1 MKRKIL
7 AIGFVLALLLAF
19 GVSRLSAESVLT
31 LEGLATAITRLTIS
45 QAALDSRVAAL
56 ESQVFHDDAYASALD
71 AMPTHDLLQRLY
83 TLRVVTFAESENEG
97 RSTLEVSYVETE
109 QRAING
115 RIRNVT
121 KAFIDEYREFAAIQ
135 EAGYQ
140 NELSE
145 TGQAAFS
152 FVTHYFQDL
161 DFAVANGNIVSF
173 SVEQSS
179 HTGGTGNAS
188 TAGYIFNLQD
198 GTELPIPDLFVD
210 ESYLER
216 LSSLTRDSLEARR
229 GDLPRES
236 VFESGSAPEPGNF
249 DTLIFEDSGLVR
261 VKFDKYQVASGA
273 EGVVEVFLHVSDLE
287 DLLKPEIRH
296 LLGIEEE
303 ESEQ

>member
-1 MKRKIL
+1 MWTHIRCVCPASLSYALRNSCHIMLQCESDAKFLSSSFWCKSGQDMKRGIL

-45 QAALDSRVAAL
+45 QAALDSRVASL

-145 TGQAAFS
+145 TGRGVLLLCHPLLSGFGFCRSQREHRLILCR
-152 FVTHYFQDL
+152 T
-161 DFAVANGNIVSF
+161 
-173 SVEQSS
+173 EQS
-179 HTGGTGNAS
+179 HRWDRKRIHG
-188 TAGYIFNLQD
+188 
-198 GTELPIPDLFVD
+198 
-210 ESYLER
+210 R
-216 LSSLTRDSLEARR
+216 LHFQS
-229 GDLPRES
+229 PRW
-236 VFESGSAPEPGNF
+236 
-249 DTLIFEDSGLVR
+249 
-261 VKFDKYQVASGA
+261 
-273 EGVVEVFLHVSDLE
+273 H
-287 DLLKPEIRH
+287 
-296 LLGIEEE
+296 
-303 ESEQ
+303 